1 MSDMVQ
7 PRKAAENAVNGAAR
21 SSAVSTDSKLNS
33 SAYHTELLN
42 QKTDYSRWR
51 LLDEQ
56 GRHTWHYLTT
66 DEQVKAWPQTIA
78 DKYHLGLPTVR
89 YHALQGRTLANDP
102 RAYLNSHMPPNR
114 PSQSTTAF
122 HFIPSYNYHRV
133 IGLASMV
140 ALFSSCPDWS
150 LPGMSRTRPS
160 HRHMRQK

>member
-89 YHALQGRTLANDP
+89 YHALQGRTLTNDP

-122 HFIPSYNYHRV
+122 HFIPSYNYHQV

-140 ALFSSCPDWS
+140 ALFSSCLDWS

-160 HRHMRQK
+160 FQHMRQK